1 MTFLPLLS
9 QSLQDTDRKPERV
22 TQNAGPTELG
32 CSADGSHLQGQEE
45 CKAGWSGRLPEGAR
59 GTAARPERTGGLG
72 GGKSQGVRRTESI
85 WET

>member
-22 TQNAGPTELG
+22 TQNAVPAELG
-32 CSADGSHLQGQEE
+32 CSAGGLHLQGQEE
-45 CKAGWSGRLPEGAR
+45 SKAGWSGRLPEGAR
-59 GTAARPERTGGLG
+59 GTTAGPDRAGGLG
-72 GGKSQGVRRTESI
+72 GGKSQGVRRTDSI